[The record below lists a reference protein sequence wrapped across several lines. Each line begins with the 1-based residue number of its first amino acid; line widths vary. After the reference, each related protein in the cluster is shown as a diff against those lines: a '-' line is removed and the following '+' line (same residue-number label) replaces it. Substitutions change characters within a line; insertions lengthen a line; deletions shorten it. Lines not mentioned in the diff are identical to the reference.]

1 MVRFFPKEERFFDYF
16 NEASEKILVGIRLLR
31 EMMLDLSAAADKTK
45 KIKEVEHEADRITH
59 ETISKLHQTFITPI
73 DREFIHSLIT
83 RMDDILDLI
92 YAASERVLLYKL
104 ATSTAHALSLI
115 NTLERAIIEVAKG
128 VERLRDLKDSKSIL
142 NICIEIHSLENEGDM
157 IFRLALSDLFN
168 SSFDATE
175 IIKWKDIYETFEDAI
190 DKCEDVANILE
201 GIVLENA

>member
-1 MVRFFPKEERFFDYF
+1 MVRFFPKEEKFFEYF
-16 NEASEKILVGIRLLR
+16 NEASEKILVGIKLLR
-31 EMMLDLSAAADKTK
+31 EMMVDLSTAAESSK

-92 YAASERVLLYKL
+92 DSASERVFLYKIT
-104 ATSTAHALSLI
+104 TSTDHALSLI
-115 NTLERAIIEVAKG
+115 NTMERAIIEVAKG
-128 VERLRDLKDSKSIL
+128 VERLSDLKNSKSIL
-142 NICIEIHSLENEGDM
+142 NTCIEIHSLENEGDR

-168 SSFDATE
+168 SNFDPTE
-175 IIKWKDIYETFEDAI
+175 IIKWKDIYETFEDTI

>member
-1 MVRFFPKEERFFDYF
+1 MVRFFPKEEKFFEYF
-16 NEASEKILVGIRLLR
+16 SEASEQILAGIRLLR
-31 EMMLDLSAAADKTK
+31 EMMVDLSTAAESSK
-45 KIKEVEHEADRITH
+45 KIKEVEHEGDRITH

-92 YAASERVLLYKL
+92 DSASERVFLYKI
-104 ATSTAHALSLI
+104 TRSTDHALSLI
-115 NTLERAIIEVAKG
+115 NTMERAITEVAKG
-128 VERLRDLKDSKSIL
+128 VAGLRDLKKSKSIL
-142 NICIEIHSLENEGDM
+142 NTCIEIHSLENEGDR

-168 SSFDATE
+168 SSFDPTE
-175 IIKWKDIYETFEDAI
+175 IIKWKDIYETFEDTI

>member
-1 MVRFFPKEERFFDYF
+1 MVRFFPREEKFFDYF
-16 NEASEKILVGIRLLR
+16 NEASEKILASIKLFK
-31 EMMLDLSAAADKTK
+31 EMMQDLSSAADKTK
-45 KIKEVEHEADRITH
+45 EIKEVEHEADRITH

-92 YAASERVLLYKL
+92 YAASERVFLYKIT
-104 ATSTAHALSLI
+104 TSTAHALSLI
-115 NTLERAIIEVAKG
+115 STLERAIIEVAKG
-128 VERLRDLKDSKSIL
+128 VEGLSDLKHSKSIL
-142 NICIEIHSLENEGDM
+142 NTCIEIHSLENEGDR
-157 IFRLALSDLFN
+157 IFRIALSDLFN
-168 SSFDATE
+168 SNFGPTE

>member
-1 MVRFFPKEERFFDYF
+1 MVRFFPREEKFFDYF
-16 NEASEKILVGIRLLR
+16 NEASEKILAGIKLFK
-31 EMMLDLSAAADKTK
+31 EMMQDLSTAADKTK

-92 YAASERVLLYKL
+92 YAASERVLLFKIT
-104 ATSTAHALSLI
+104 TSTAHALSLI
-115 NTLERAIIEVAKG
+115 DTLERAIIEVAKG
-128 VERLRDLKDSKSIL
+128 VEGLSDLKNSKSVL
-142 NICIEIHSLENEGDM
+142 NTCIEIHSLENEGDR
-157 IFRLALSDLFN
+157 IFRIALSELFN
-168 SSFDATE
+168 SNFDPTE

>member
-1 MVRFFPKEERFFDYF
+1 MVRFFPREEKFFDYF
-16 NEASEKILVGIRLLR
+16 NEASEKILASIKLFK
-31 EMMLDLSAAADKTK
+31 EMMQDLSSAADKTK
-45 KIKEVEHEADRITH
+45 EIKEVEHEADRITH

-92 YAASERVLLYKL
+92 YAASERVLLYKIT
-104 ATSTAHALSLI
+104 TSTAHALSLI
-115 NTLERAIIEVAKG
+115 DTLERAIIEVAKG
-128 VERLRDLKDSKSIL
+128 VEGLSDLKHSKSIL
-142 NICIEIHSLENEGDM
+142 NTCIEIHSLENEGDR

-168 SSFDATE
+168 SNFEPTE

>member
-1 MVRFFPKEERFFDYF
+1 MVRFFPKEEKFFEYF
-16 NEASEKILVGIRLLR
+16 NEASQKILAGIKLLK
-31 EMMLDLSAAADKTK
+31 EMMADLSTAAEKTK
-45 KIKEVEHEADRITH
+45 KIKEVEHEADHITH

-92 YAASERVLLYKL
+92 DSASERVFLYKINK
-104 ATSTAHALSLI
+104 STPHALSLI
-115 NTLERAIIEVAKG
+115 DTMERAIVEVAKG
-128 VERLRDLKDSKSIL
+128 VERLSDLKNSRSIL
-142 NICIEIHSLENEGDM
+142 NTCIEIHSLENEGDR

-168 SSFDATE
+168 SDFDPTE
-175 IIKWKDIYETFEDAI
+175 IIKWKDIYEAFEDTI

>member
-1 MVRFFPKEERFFDYF
+1 MVRFFPREEKFFDYF
-16 NEASEKILVGIRLLR
+16 NEASEKILAGIKLFK
-31 EMMLDLSAAADKTK
+31 EMMQDLSTAAEKTK

-92 YAASERVLLYKL
+92 YAASERVLLFKIT
-104 ATSTAHALSLI
+104 TSTAHALSLI
-115 NTLERAIIEVAKG
+115 DTLERAIIEVTNG
-128 VERLRDLKDSKSIL
+128 VEGLSDLKNSKSVL
-142 NICIEIHSLENEGDM
+142 NTCIEIHSLENEGDM
-157 IFRLALSDLFN
+157 IFRVALSELFN
-168 SSFDATE
+168 SNFGPTE
-175 IIKWKDIYETFEDAI
+175 IIKWKDIYESFEDAI

>member
-1 MVRFFPKEERFFDYF
+1 MVRFFPREEKFFDYF
-16 NEASEKILVGIRLLR
+16 NEASEKILAGIKLFK
-31 EMMLDLSAAADKTK
+31 EMMHDLSAAADKTK

-92 YAASERVLLYKL
+92 YAASERVLLYKIT
-104 ATSTAHALSLI
+104 TSTSHALSLI
-115 NTLERAIIEVAKG
+115 DTLERAIIEVARG
-128 VERLRDLKDSKSIL
+128 VEGLSDLKNSKLIL
-142 NICIEIHSLENEGDM
+142 NTCIEIHSLENEGDM
-157 IFRLALSDLFN
+157 IFRIALSDLFN
-168 SSFDATE
+168 SNFDPTE